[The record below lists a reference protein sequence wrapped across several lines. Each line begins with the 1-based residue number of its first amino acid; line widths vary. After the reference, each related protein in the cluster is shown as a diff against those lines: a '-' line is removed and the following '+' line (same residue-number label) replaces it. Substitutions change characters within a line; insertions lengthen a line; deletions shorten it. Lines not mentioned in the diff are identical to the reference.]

1 MMVKIRKSKEKTLLV
16 QREIRAEVA
25 VDNQERLKIGE
36 AQRIGIQMRLQ
47 GIESTN
53 RQEVFQGNLKKSI
66 KMMYLNNS
74 LSCNSFSCSNT

>member
-1 MMVKIRKSKEKTLLV
+1 MLVKIRKSKEKTLLAP
-16 QREIRAEVA
+16 REIRAEVA

-36 AQRIGIQMRLQ
+36 TQLIGIQMRLQ

-66 KMMYLNNS
+66 KMMHLNNS